1 MSVNFGKTLFTLM
14 NSPSF
19 IFEDK
24 ISYLY
29 LSAVLGEIQFD
40 TLSSVQASSHSN
52 TAGMHEGLI

>member
-1 MSVNFGKTLFTLM
+1 M